1 MEKENLS
8 RTTPAFLLA
17 ASVFLA
23 AGAAHAL
30 QITSLTP
37 QGEVSRVRQMVAKFD
52 QPRCASA
59 TPSAGPAGG
68 RLRRRRSRQGQRPL
82 DR

>member
-1 MEKENLS
+1 MEKKNLS

-17 ASVFLA
+17 ASAFLA

-37 QGEVSRVRQMVAKFD
+37 QGEVSRVRQVVAKFD
-52 QPRCASA
+52 QPAVRFGDPKAPAPLVVACADA
-59 TPSAGPAGG
+59 
-68 RLRRRRSRQGQRPL
+68 
-82 DR
+82 